1 MPINIGD
8 KPQADFNSP
17 LELMMDCHRRI
28 ERFLRVLQQV
38 AQAPSLDEPNRA
50 ALRAALDYFKV
61 SGPRHNQDE
70 EQSLLPAMLAS
81 GNVAVA
87 EAVVQLNRLTAE
99 HAIADQKQ
107 QRLGSLAEEW
117 LRTNVIAEESRRDF
131 QQIVE
136 SLINLYQ
143 PHIAME
149 EQEIFPLASRVLAP
163 QALACIGE
171 QMRQRRQS
179 RS

>member
-28 ERFLRVLQQV
+28 ERFLQVLQKV

-50 ALRAALDYFKV
+50 ALRAALDYFKI

-70 EQSLLPAMLAS
+70 ERSLLPAMLAS

-87 EAVVQLNRLTAE
+87 EAVVQLNRLAAE
-99 HAIADQKQ
+99 HAIADQKH
-107 QRLGSLAEEW
+107 QRLGVVAEEW
-117 LRTNVIAEESRRDF
+117 LGTNIISEENRRELMGLIA
-131 QQIVE
+131 
-136 SLINLYQ
+136 SLIDLYQ
-143 PHIAME
+143 SHIAME

-163 QALACIGE
+163 QTLASIGE